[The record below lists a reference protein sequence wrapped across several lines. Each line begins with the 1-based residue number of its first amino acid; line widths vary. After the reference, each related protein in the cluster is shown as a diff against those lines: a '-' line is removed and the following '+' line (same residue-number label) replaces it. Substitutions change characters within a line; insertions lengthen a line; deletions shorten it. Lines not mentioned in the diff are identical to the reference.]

1 MTYLKHIQI
10 DCRRVVHQIGV
21 MLTPKDVTGATD
33 VGGKKV
39 DLIEATI
46 HYYATEASVTQVAHY
61 KIIRFGF
68 QEFVKFQINPAHPE
82 AVTFEPFD

>member
-1 MTYLKHIQI
+1 
-10 DCRRVVHQIGV
+10 VHQIGV
-21 MLTPKDVTGATD
+21 MLTPKDVAPPMSAARRLTSS
-33 VGGKKV
+33 KRRS
-39 DLIEATI
+39 TI
-46 HYYATEASVTQVAHY
+46 TRQKASVTQVAHY